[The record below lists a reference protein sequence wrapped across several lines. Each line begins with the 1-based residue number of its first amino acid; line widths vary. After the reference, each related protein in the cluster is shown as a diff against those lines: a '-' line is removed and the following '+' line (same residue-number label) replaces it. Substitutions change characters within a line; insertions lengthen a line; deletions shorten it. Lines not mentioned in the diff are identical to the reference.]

1 MASTLAG
8 NLTLLGS
15 VANLIVAQKAR
26 AGGVTLSFWA
36 HFRTGAPM
44 TLLSL
49 AFGIWWLS

>member
-1 MASTLAG
+1 MAATLAG
-8 NLTLLGS
+8 NLTLVAS

-26 AGGVTLSFWA
+26 TGGVTISFWA
-36 HFRTGAPM
+36 HLRVGAPM